1 MIKLPLANR
10 CGPGKQRRTNNES
23 NKEPAK
29 SRPRRQSLWYAIY
42 FPQLSELS
50 ESQQTQILYELA
62 GLAENV
68 SATVS
73 FHSGT
78 GLRNSQQPQIFWRDR
93 QYPQQAQSLIVPAL
107 QTRSLGDSFLYAA
120 SPTVSGSLLLARS
133 GHNALVYQK
142 ENLRSALESYLS
154 MYSIC
159 RRSSTG
165 VCTTWVSEK

>member
-1 MIKLPLANR
+1 MEDPNNSAQKPVATARSRKSGVIKLPLANR

-73 FHSGT
+73 FHS
-78 GLRNSQQPQIFWRDR
+78 Q
-93 QYPQQAQSLIVPAL
+93 
-107 QTRSLGDSFLYAA
+107 
-120 SPTVSGSLLLARS
+120 
-133 GHNALVYQK
+133 ALVC
-142 ENLRSALESYLS
+142 E
-154 MYSIC
+154 I
-159 RRSSTG
+159 RSSLRYFG
-165 VCTTWVSEK
+165 GIDNIHSKLRA